1 MSDVC
6 WAGMAA
12 PPYALSIDRVVSGE
26 MSDSVR
32 DQVTKTLCEMEFAPK
47 GRARSYQKP
56 CSEYF
61 NSVPYR

>member
-1 MSDVC
+1 
-6 WAGMAA
+6 
-12 PPYALSIDRVVSGE
+12 VSGE